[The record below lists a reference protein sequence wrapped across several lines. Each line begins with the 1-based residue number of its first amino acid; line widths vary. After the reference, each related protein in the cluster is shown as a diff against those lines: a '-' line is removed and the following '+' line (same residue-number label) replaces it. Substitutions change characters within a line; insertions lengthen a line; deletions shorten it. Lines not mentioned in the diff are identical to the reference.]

1 MFLHHLLRRGCL
13 AALALSAPAQAS
25 HDIRVP
31 RDQPT
36 IQAAID
42 VAQPGQ
48 RIVVSRGRFCGA
60 TVTQRV
66 ELVGKPGATI
76 IGCPAPV
83 AGALRVGFLL
93 PDARASG
100 SSVRGFTFDG
110 TGISNANL
118 DPLAA
123 GVLGRSTDKVC
134 VVGNT
139 FLGGIQAITNTD
151 GSDWQVALNSVR
163 NLTALTC
170 DGQCA
175 GGDGIV
181 FQQRQNLATRP
192 KGNLAAFNSIQGT
205 VPDGLSQ
212 FEVVGVFLLGQ
223 KGSIVFANRLAIPHN
238 PAASSSG
245 VGVLI
250 SDQCCAAVVT
260 STSIDWRVLF
270 NDGRRSEIAVQVSP
284 DVNGGKG
291 NLEGGILFG
300 NRGVIDLPP
309 GASVFRSASRN
320 LSALRPAIFAVIE

>member
-1 MFLHHLLRRGCL
+1 MSLLLALRRGCL
-13 AALALSAPAQAS
+13 AALALSAPALAS
-25 HDIRVP
+25 HPIRVP
-31 RDQPT
+31 QDQPT

-42 VAQPGQ
+42 AAQPGQ

-60 TVTQRV
+60 TLTQRV
-66 ELVGKPGATI
+66 KLVGKSGATI

-83 AGALRVGFLL
+83 AGVLRVGFLL
-93 PDARASG
+93 PDDRASG
-100 SSVRGFTFDG
+100 SSIRGFTFDG
-110 TGISNANL
+110 TGISNSNL
-118 DPLAA
+118 NPIAA
-123 GVLGRSTDKVC
+123 GILGRSTNDVR

-139 FLGGIQAITNTD
+139 FLGGIQAITSTD
-151 GSDWQVALNSVR
+151 GSHWQVAFNTVR
-163 NLTALTC
+163 NMTALTC

-181 FQQRQNLATRP
+181 FQQRQDLTTRP
-192 KGNLAAFNSIQGT
+192 KGNIAAFNSVQGT
-205 VPDGLSQ
+205 VPDGLSE

-223 KGSIVFANRLAIPHN
+223 QGSIVFANQLAIPHN

-284 DVNGGKG
+284 DVHGGNG
-291 NLEGGILFG
+291 NLQGGILFG

-309 GASVFRSASRN
+309 GASVLRSAMRS
-320 LSALRPAIFAVIE
+320 STAPRPAIFAVIE